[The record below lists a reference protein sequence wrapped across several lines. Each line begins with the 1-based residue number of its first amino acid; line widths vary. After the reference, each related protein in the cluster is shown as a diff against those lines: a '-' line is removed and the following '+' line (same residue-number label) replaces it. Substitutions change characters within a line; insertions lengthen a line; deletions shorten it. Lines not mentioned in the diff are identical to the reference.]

1 MSSFGHFHL
10 SFTYPKFFKF
20 MATLK
25 LTLLK
30 SKVLRDGRHKI
41 RVAVCHKEETSYI
54 ITRFI
59 VDSEAQF
66 KNGQVVKR
74 PDAAVLNKKLR
85 NLLNEYQEK
94 LDAIKHPNLYDCSQ
108 LREIL
113 VNGMREEESAT
124 FQAVS
129 LEYVKE
135 LEEAGSI
142 GYSKMIERNNRYFSE
157 FVKGNILLADI
168 TPELIEGYSR
178 FLRIKKGIGDTTNS
192 MLMRQTK
199 TIINKGIKRRI
210 VKYEVHPFINFK
222 IPSSPARE
230 IDISLESFNKIRMAQ
245 PTEKKFR
252 VAHDLFCLS
261 FYLGGINL
269 VDLLSIDFRNIE
281 VLEYV
286 RKKTRTTTQG
296 KNTISFTIP
305 DAAKEIIKKWM
316 NRNTGKLDF
325 GYKFSYP
332 NFSRY
337 LTRSLASL
345 AKRLGITEKVVYYS
359 ARKSFAQ
366 YASEIG
372 IPDGIIDYCLGHS
385 DKSKGIIRYY
395 TKVRQKQ
402 ADMAITRVIDYVNN
416 PEKYKDCI
424 ELKQDVMMR
433 WG

>member
-30 SKVLRDGRHKI
+30 SKVFKDGRHKI

-94 LDAIKHPNLYDCSQ
+94 LDAIKHPNLYDCRQ

-113 VNGMREEESAT
+113 LNGMREEESAT

-129 LEYVKE
+129 MEYVKE

-305 DAAKEIIKKWM
+305 GAAKEIIKKWI

-337 LTRSLASL
+337 LTRSLALL

-416 PEKYKDCI
+416 PAKYQDCI

>member
-30 SKVLRDGRHKI
+30 SKVLKDGRHKI

-94 LDAIKHPNLYDCSQ
+94 LDAIKHPNLYDCRQ

-113 VNGMREEESAT
+113 LNGMREEESAT

-305 DAAKEIIKKWM
+305 GAAKEIIKKWI

-416 PEKYKDCI
+416 PAKYQDCI

>member
-1 MSSFGHFHL
+1 LSSFGHFHL

-30 SKVLRDGRHKI
+30 SKVLKDGRHKI

-94 LDAIKHPNLYDCSQ
+94 LDAIKHPNLYDCRQ

-113 VNGMREEESAT
+113 LNGMREEESAT

-222 IPSSPARE
+222 IPSSPSRE
-230 IDISLESFNKIRMAQ
+230 IDISLDSFNKIRMAQ

-305 DAAKEIIKKWM
+305 GAAKEIIKKWI

>member
-1 MSSFGHFHL
+1 
-10 SFTYPKFFKF
+10 

-25 LTLLK
+25 LTIFK
-30 SKVLRDGRHKI
+30 AKVLKDGRHKI
-41 RVAVCHKEETSYI
+41 RVALCHKHETSYI

-59 VDSEAQF
+59 IDSEAQF

-74 PDAAVLNKKLR
+74 PDAAVMNKKLR

-94 LDAIKHPNLYDCSQ
+94 LDAIKHPNLYDCRQ

-222 IPSSPARE
+222 IPSSPVRE

-305 DAAKEIIKKWM
+305 EAAKEIIKKWM

-416 PEKYKDCI
+416 PAKYQDCI

>member
-30 SKVLRDGRHKI
+30 SKVLKDGRHKI

-94 LDAIKHPNLYDCSQ
+94 LDAIKHPNLYDCRQ

-113 VNGMREEESAT
+113 LNGMREEESAT

-129 LEYVKE
+129 MEYVKE

-305 DAAKEIIKKWM
+305 GAAKEIIKKWI

-416 PEKYKDCI
+416 PAKYQDCI

>member
-1 MSSFGHFHL
+1 
-10 SFTYPKFFKF
+10 

-30 SKVLRDGRHKI
+30 SKVLKDGRHKI

-59 VDSEAQF
+59 IDSEAQF

-74 PDAAVLNKKLR
+74 PDAAVMNKKLR

-94 LDAIKHPNLYDCSQ
+94 LDAIKHPNLYDCRQ

-135 LEEAGSI
+135 LEEAGNI

-222 IPSSPARE
+222 IPSSPVRE
-230 IDISLESFNKIRMAQ
+230 IDISLEAFNKIRMAQ

-416 PEKYKDCI
+416 PDKYQDYI

>member
-30 SKVLRDGRHKI
+30 SKVLKDGRHKI

-94 LDAIKHPNLYDCSQ
+94 LDAIKHPNLYDCRQ

-113 VNGMREEESAT
+113 LNGMREEESAT

-192 MLMRQTK
+192 MLMWQTK

-305 DAAKEIIKKWM
+305 GAAKEIIKKWI

-416 PEKYKDCI
+416 PAKYQDCI

>member
-20 MATLK
+20 IATLK

-30 SKVLRDGRHKI
+30 SKVLKDGRHKI

-305 DAAKEIIKKWM
+305 GAAKEIIKKWI

-416 PEKYKDCI
+416 PAKYQDCI

>member
-94 LDAIKHPNLYDCSQ
+94 LDAIKHPNLYDCKQ

-222 IPSSPARE
+222 IPSSPTRE

-305 DAAKEIIKKWM
+305 GAAKEIIKKWI

-416 PEKYKDCI
+416 PAKYQEYI
-424 ELKQDVMMR
+424 ELRSDIMMMR
-433 WG
+433 G

>member
-30 SKVLRDGRHKI
+30 SKVLKDGRHKI

-94 LDAIKHPNLYDCSQ
+94 LDAIKHPNLYDCRQ

-113 VNGMREEESAT
+113 LNGMREEESAT

-129 LEYVKE
+129 MEYVKE

-245 PTEKKFR
+245 PTEKKFK

-305 DAAKEIIKKWM
+305 GAAKEIIKKWI

-416 PEKYKDCI
+416 PAKYQDCI